1 MAKNHHLVIEHLEN
15 IGAKV
20 FEKFAP
26 VITRFVDRRNGI
38 YALYKGETLYY
49 VGLASNLK
57 GRLKEHL
64 RDRHAQKWDRFS
76 VYLTQSDRFLK
87 DMESLIL
94 RISLPEGNRVK
105 GKLPGSH
112 DLKRSLQ
119 GEIST
124 LQRMEMNGVLGKK
137 APTKSTRSTK
147 LSGTRTIH
155 LRREYKG
162 RMYHAILRIDG
173 TVSLRGKVYSSLS
186 AAGVAVT
193 KRGTNGRQFWRAK
206 NSAGEWTLF
215 YKLHEH

>member
-1 MAKNHHLVIEHLEN
+1 MAGKTHLVLEHLEN
-15 IGAKV
+15 ISAAM
-20 FEKFAP
+20 FERYSG
-26 VITRFVDRRNGI
+26 VITQYLDRRNGI
-38 YALYKGETLYY
+38 YALYRGTELYY
-49 VGLASNLK
+49 VGLARNLK

-64 RDRHAQKWDRFS
+64 RDRHAGRWDHFS
-76 VYLTQSDRFLK
+76 IYLTQSERFLK

-105 GKLPGSH
+105 GRLPGST
-112 DLKRSLQ
+112 DLKRSLD
-119 GEIST
+119 GELIK
-124 LQRMEMNGVLGKK
+124 LHRLERNGLLGKK
-137 APTKSTRSTK
+137 TVARTTG
-147 LSGTRTIH
+147 LSKQDNARTVH

-206 NSAGEWTLF
+206 NEAGEWTLF
-215 YKLHEH
+215 YKLHVR

>member
-1 MAKNHHLVIEHLEN
+1 MASKNHLVLEHLEN
-15 IGAKV
+15 IGAEV
-20 FEKFAP
+20 FEKYAS

-38 YALYKGETLYY
+38 YALYKDEALYY

-57 GRLKEHL
+57 GRVKQHL
-64 RDRHAQKWDRFS
+64 SDRHAGKWDRFS
-76 VYLTQSDRFLK
+76 VYLTQGDRFLK

-94 RISLPEGNRVK
+94 RVSLPEGNRVK
-105 GKLPGSH
+105 GKLPGSN

-119 GEIST
+119 GEIAT
-124 LQRMEMNGVLGKK
+124 IQRAERNGLLGKK
-137 APTKSTRSTK
+137 VAHASLKTPRRDSA
-147 LSGTRTIH
+147 RTIH

-162 RMYHAILRIDG
+162 RMYHAILRMDG

-206 NSAGEWTLF
+206 NAAGEWTLF